1 VSALPIVDGA
11 DDGRRL
17 ADDVSEVVVNNDDRP
32 GLGEEED
39 DKEWLTEFDCRRPS
53 DPLRGSCMIS

>member
-1 VSALPIVDGA
+1 MDGA

-39 DKEWLTEFDCRRPS
+39 DKEWLIEFDCRRPS